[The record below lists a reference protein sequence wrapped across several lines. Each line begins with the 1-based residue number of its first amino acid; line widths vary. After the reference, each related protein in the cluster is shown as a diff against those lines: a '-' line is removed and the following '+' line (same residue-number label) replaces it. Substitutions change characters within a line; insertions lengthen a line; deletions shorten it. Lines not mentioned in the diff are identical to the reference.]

1 MCQALKV
8 VRVNSGA
15 SGLEFADLALDTNYF
30 KQGGNS
36 FTALATLGSNDNYG
50 LAFMTNDVERM
61 RITNAGNVGIG
72 TTSPSYKLDVSGGSG
87 IVGQFSGRVIG
98 GNAVNTNEFVTLSQL
113 TSGTGQYWTRTGTNL
128 SPTTAGD
135 DIYLPTNSL
144 LGVGYDPT
152 TFSGAVAAFNGN
164 VGIGTTSPGA
174 KLDISAGNLDLD
186 TTTNANQFGVI
197 SKNGTRFIH
206 DFNYGN
212 NGTVTTDG
220 GNTFVG
226 LNAGNLTMGSTAT
239 QTYQASYNTALGQAS
254 LSSNTTGGDNTASGY
269 ASLSSNT
276 TGFSNTASGYASLY
290 SNTTGHQNTAS
301 GFASLYSNTT
311 GSNNTASGN
320 ESLYSNTTG
329 SNNTASGLA
338 SLYYNTTGS
347 NNTASGHASLSS
359 NTTGYQN
366 TASGFASLYS
376 NTTGYQNTAS
386 GYVAGRYISGGSGAN
401 ATSTNSLYLG
411 AFTKALADGDTNEV
425 VLGYDTT
432 GFGSN
437 TVAYGNSSMTK
448 HIFQAG
454 NVGIQTTNPTAA
466 LHVPGSTTARAS
478 LRVPD
483 GVAPT
488 APNDGDI
495 WAVSGHLYARLGGVT
510 KEFTL
515 V

>member
-1 MCQALKV
+1 MCD
-8 VRVNSGA
+8 G
-15 SGLEFADLALDTNYF
+15 
-30 KQGGNS
+30 
-36 FTALATLGSNDNYG
+36 
-50 LAFMTNDVERM
+50 
-61 RITNAGNVGIG
+61 IT
-72 TTSPSYKLDVSGGSG
+72 
-87 IVGQFSGRVIG
+87 IG
-98 GNAVNTNEFVTLSQL
+98 GNVSIQI
-113 TSGTGQYWTRTGTNL
+113 SGPSIPPDG
-128 SPTTAGD
+128 
-135 DIYLPTNSL
+135 
-144 LGVGYDPT
+144 
-152 TFSGAVAAFNGN
+152 
-164 VGIGTTSPGA
+164 
-174 KLDISAGNLDLD
+174 LDISAGNLDLD

-226 LNAGNLTMGSTAT
+226 LNTGNLTMGSTAT
-239 QTYQASYNTALGQAS
+239 QTYQASYNTALGQES
-254 LSSNTTGGDNTASGY
+254 LSSNTTGYNNTASGYFSLSYNTTGYNNTASGY
-269 ASLSSNT
+269 ASLSYNT
-276 TGFSNTASGYASLY
+276 TGF
-290 SNTTGHQNTAS
+290 
-301 GFASLYSNTT
+301 
-311 GSNNTASGN
+311 NNTASGR
-320 ESLYSNTTG
+320 
-329 SNNTASGLA
+329 
-338 SLYYNTTGS
+338 
-347 NNTASGHASLSS
+347 
-359 NTTGYQN
+359 
-366 TASGFASLYS
+366 ASLYS

-386 GYVAGRYISGGSGAN
+386 GHASLYSNTTGINNTASGFAAGRYISGGSGAN

-411 AFTKALADGDTNEV
+411 ALTKALADGDTNEI

-432 GFGSN
+432 GFGSH